1 MIKWDTGT
9 CSDSVG
15 SSKFIEFL
23 HNNNLS
29 QLIDRPTRYRDGD
42 TPSTLDLLL
51 TSDPNLIST
60 LDFDPPIGKSDHV
73 VVKATMQTISYSNK
87 QKVTGYKRVIHFPK
101 VERDIK
107 RLTGRLR
114 SHNRLFLIAG
124 GVLLVSL
131 IPLLFPTVS

>member
-9 CSDSVG
+9 CPDSVG
-15 SSKFIEFL
+15 PSKFIEFL

-42 TPSTLDLLL
+42 TPSTHDLLL

-101 VERDIK
+101 VERDINVVNWE
-107 RLTGRLR
+107 T
-114 SHNRLFLIAG
+114 SF
-124 GVLLVSL
+124 S
-131 IPLLFPTVS
+131 